1 MPTPGFRMEWRAEN
15 LAGFSVAWNAVEGIV
30 AVAAGV
36 IAGSVAL
43 TIWGIDS
50 VIEVFTAILVLVHLR
65 AVLSG
70 RDAARGDGGSR
81 LRTTRSRPRRA
92 RRPR

>member
-30 AVAAGV
+30 GV